1 MSRFFPHVLFLL
13 LLLLCWQVE
22 AGAATGKHVPAVSVE
37 RQGDYFKVDVSV
49 ILPVPRCQAYALLT
63 DYASLPDFI
72 PGVLEVSFT
81 RLEKSKVKIRQVGET
96 ELWFF
101 DIRMELLLEME
112 EIPDQRILFK
122 LVEGDMEAYS
132 GVWDLLDA
140 PEGTSLRYSATLKF
154 DRYIPTFPGRALL
167 ADEAQKRFEAVVKE
181 ALARKSRMHP
191 NCTVAK

>member
-13 LLLLCWQVE
+13 LLLPCWQAA
-22 AGAATGKHVPAVSVE
+22 AGAAGKHAPVVSVE
-37 RQGDYFKVDVSV
+37 RQGDYFRVDVSV

-72 PGVLEVSFT
+72 PGMLEVSFT
-81 RLEKSKVKIRQVGET
+81 RLGKSKVKIRQVGET

-112 EIPDQRILFK
+112 EFPDSRILFK

-132 GVWDLLDA
+132 GVWNLLDA

-181 ALARKSRMHP
+181 AVARKSRVHP